1 MTSSQPAPLPWA
13 PPRGDDVEVVRV
25 GPYWD
30 VLRAP
35 IDIGERALTLL
46 GDATGAVIAD
56 YGLMY
61 WLIPSGHAQHWRRLR
76 SEIRALGAHRAEIT
90 YVGVPPA
97 THTTGPRLHWR
108 IPVGPDRYLTD
119 AGQPRKA
126 LTQAIA
132 TEPAE
137 EATTR

>member
-1 MTSSQPAPLPWA
+1 MTSPQPAAPPWT
-13 PPRGDDVEVVRV
+13 PPRGDDVEVVEV

-30 VLRAP
+30 ALRAP

-46 GDATGAVIAD
+46 GDASGAVIAD

-61 WLIPSGHAQHWRRLR
+61 WLIPSGHARRWRRLPR
-76 SEIRALGAHRAEIT
+76 EIRALGAHGAEIT

-119 AGQPRKA
+119 ATRLHEA
-126 LTQAIA
+126 LVRAIA
-132 TEPAE
+132 TESAE
-137 EATTR
+137 EATAR